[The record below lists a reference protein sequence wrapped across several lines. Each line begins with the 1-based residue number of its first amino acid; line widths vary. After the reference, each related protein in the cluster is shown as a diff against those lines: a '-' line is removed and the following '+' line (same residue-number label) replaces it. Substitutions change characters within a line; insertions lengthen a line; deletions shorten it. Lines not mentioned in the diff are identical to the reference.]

1 MVGLNINYALL
12 RINNFTDKTALNFLK
27 VYLAAGS
34 DCVLHSSNKYYK
46 EACDLI
52 AGASTSYLSSNSS
65 FRSSKA
71 KLQFEE
77 SELGTS
83 YEKLRHMVVRNVT
96 TSSSRTAVRLS
107 AGSGSGPRKAKYESK
122 LMSTGMGA
130 IQEDEDDQPPEVKL
144 EVVRISVKKLYA
156 ESNATRRY
164 RHSGRGLAG
173 STRRSYWKG
182 FLLMLAFTVQARSM
196 T

>member
-12 RINNFTDKTALNFLK
+12 RINYFTDRTALNFMK

-34 DCVLHSSNKYYK
+34 DCQLHTANKYYT

-52 AGASTSYLSSNSS
+52 AGASKSYLSSNSS

-77 SELGTS
+77 AELGTS

-96 TSSSRTAVRLS
+96 TSASRTAVRMS
-107 AGSGSGPRKAKYESK
+107 AGSGMAKSKFGSK
-122 LMSTGMGA
+122 LESTGMGA
-130 IQEDEDDQPPEVKL
+130 IMEDEDDAAAPEVAL
-144 EVVRISVKKLYA
+144 EIVSSA
-156 ESNATRRY
+156 EHHTTIVE
-164 RHSGRGLAG
+164 L
-173 STRRSYWKG
+173 T
-182 FLLMLAFTVQARSM
+182 FF
-196 T
+196 